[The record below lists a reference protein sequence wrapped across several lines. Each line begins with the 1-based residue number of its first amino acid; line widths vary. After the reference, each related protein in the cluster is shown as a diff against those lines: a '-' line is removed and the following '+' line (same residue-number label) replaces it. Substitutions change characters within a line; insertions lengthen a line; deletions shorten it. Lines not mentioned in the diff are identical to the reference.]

1 MQIESICFG
10 NYKNVQKKKVSKKAY
25 PPMTKRKLKK
35 CEPFFISYERV
46 EKKKEHTKTNLRF
59 IFCVAN
65 VAVMA
70 KATAMAAAMA
80 AAMATA
86 MTAAMAAAM
95 AAATAA
101 AWPQQ

>member
-1 MQIESICFG
+1 
-10 NYKNVQKKKVSKKAY
+10 
-25 PPMTKRKLKK
+25 MTKRKLKK

-46 EKKKEHTKTNLRF
+46 EKKKEHTKTNLRY

-70 KATAMAAAMA
+70 KATAMAATMATAMAAAMA

-86 MTAAMAAAM
+86 MTAAMAVAMAAAT

-101 AWPQQ
+101 AWPQR

>member
-1 MQIESICFG
+1 
-10 NYKNVQKKKVSKKAY
+10 
-25 PPMTKRKLKK
+25 MTKRKLKK

-46 EKKKEHTKTNLRF
+46 EKKKEHTKTNLQF

-70 KATAMAAAMA
+70 KATVMAT
-80 AAMATA
+80 AMATA
-86 MTAAMAAAM
+86 MTAAMAAAT

-101 AWPQQ
+101 AWPQR